1 MTKTMT
7 MTEVG
12 SPKAQTSKSFLDTS
26 IVYKT
31 QLGTS
36 LMKKHL
42 QANVPK
48 VWYINNYVRMEF
60 FRQNLTHWIYLYF
73 ESEDEKY
80 ETFGD
85 AFKLYSEGFGRQAK
99 NATAVL
105 TTIEMDGVSFVKPE
119 DKQFCREKLQ
129 DFIYERALEFA
140 DTFTDMGVDPT
151 DCKRI
156 KFKLKI
162 PNDAK
167 ERVGQLQSFAY
178 HFRDEVTCRS
188 KCSIS
193 ELFTRASHRA
203 KLGAIAAATAE
214 GETKKKLDKIQA
226 AIEKSKKK
234 PDKITCKRC
243 SKMGDAIIAV
253 ALDSSWKLHSMDA
266 VHEPIA
272 AVLELQSQTH
282 LSEQALAKR

>member
-1 MTKTMT
+1 MT
-7 MTEVG
+7 TEAG
-12 SPKAQTSKSFLDTS
+12 SSRTQILKSFLDTS

-42 QANVPK
+42 QASVPK
-48 VWYINNYVRMEF
+48 TWYVNNYVQMEF

-73 ESEDEKY
+73 ESRDEKF

-99 NATAVL
+99 NAVAVL
-105 TTIEMDGVSFVKPE
+105 TTIEMDGVSFAKSE
-119 DKQFCREKLQ
+119 DKQLCREKLQ

-140 DTFTDMGVDPT
+140 DTFTDMGTDPT
-151 DCKRI
+151 YCTRI

-167 ERVGQLQSFAY
+167 EREIQLQSFAY
-178 HFRDEVTCRS
+178 HFRDETACRS

-193 ELFTRASHRA
+193 ELFTRATHRA
-203 KLGAIAAATAE
+203 KLDAIAGATAE
-214 GETKKKLDKIQA
+214 GDTKKKLEKIQA
-226 AIEKSKKK
+226 AIKKSKEDPK
-234 PDKITCKRC
+234 KITCKTC
-243 SKMGDAIIAV
+243 SKMGDAIVAV
-253 ALDSSWKLHSMDA
+253 ALDSSWKLHSMDL
-266 VHEPIA
+266 VHRPISTA
-272 AVLELQSQTH
+272 LNLESQTH
-282 LSEQALAKR
+282 PSEQALAKH